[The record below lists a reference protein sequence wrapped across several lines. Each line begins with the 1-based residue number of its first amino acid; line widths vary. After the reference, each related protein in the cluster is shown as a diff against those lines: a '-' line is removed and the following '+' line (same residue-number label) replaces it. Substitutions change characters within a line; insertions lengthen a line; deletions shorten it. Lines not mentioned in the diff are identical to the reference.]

1 MSKHSAAVAAAA
13 AASGNPHITSRD
25 ASQGTG
31 HGTGKAPAD
40 TAGYNPTGNRAGA
53 PYHSRQ
59 VTDDG
64 TVTRQ
69 SGLTDNPHNPNDT
82 DAKGVLGG
90 DIVASTAPMIDSP
103 TKLGSQ
109 FQPDRFGNFKA
120 TAVASVTQDT
130 PAGQPVSFPDGGVLG
145 RS

>member
-1 MSKHSAAVAAAA
+1 MSKHSAAVAAAV

-31 HGTGKAPAD
+31 HGTGSAPAT
-40 TAGYNPTGNRAGA
+40 TASYNPTGNKAGA

-64 TVTRQ
+64 TITRQ
-69 SGLTDNPHNPNDT
+69 AGLTDNPHNPNDT
-82 DAKGVLGG
+82 DSKGVLGA
-90 DIVASTAPMIDSP
+90 DVISSTAPMIDSP
-103 TKLGSQ
+103 TRLGTAHA
-109 FQPDRFGNFKA
+109 PDRFGNYKA
-120 TAVASVTQDT
+120 AAVASVTEGT